1 MMSKEEISE
10 MRDDMHK
17 GVKMFVE
24 EMEKIARGGKL
35 DWKEMMYM
43 SDILKDMSKVEK
55 NLAEACHYDRRMS

>member
-1 MMSKEEISE
+1 
-10 MRDDMHK
+10 MHK

-55 NLAEACHYDRRMS
+55 NLAEACYYDRRMS